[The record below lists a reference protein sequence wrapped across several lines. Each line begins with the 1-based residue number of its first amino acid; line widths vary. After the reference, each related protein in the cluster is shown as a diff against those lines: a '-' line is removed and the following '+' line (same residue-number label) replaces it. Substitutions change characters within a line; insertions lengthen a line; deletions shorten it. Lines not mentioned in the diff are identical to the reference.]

1 MFDAKTLRE
10 ISESV
15 VHEPSDKIKYLAGRI
30 LNEARERACKG
41 NVSYTATIA
50 SDKGTEGELI
60 CYLESLGYKVRTWGH
75 RSAFA
80 QDSVYQIHINWGRNG

>member
-15 VHEPSDKIKYLAGRI
+15 VHEPSDKIKHLAGRI
-30 LNEARERACKG
+30 LDPAHERALKG
-41 NVSYTATIA
+41 NVSFTATIA

-75 RSAFA
+75 IVLT
-80 QDSVYQIHINWGRNG
+80 QDSVYQIHINWGSNG

>member
-15 VHEPSDKIKYLAGRI
+15 VHEPSDKIIHLADRI
-30 LNEARERACKG
+30 VCPAHDRALKG

-75 RSAFA
+75 VQLSG
-80 QDSVYQIHINWGRNG
+80 DTVYQIHINWGRNG